1 MKMEKKYCP
10 SNGSEG
16 DWFIGTY
23 CMNCIHEKYSHTL
36 NDDDK
41 KCDLLSNSMLYNVT
55 DEEFPSE
62 WTYDENGKPIC
73 TSYSKFDW
81 DRDEDDDR
89 PDKPKPVEP
98 DDPMQLVLPFFEEFI
113 EENISEEQLIEITQ

>member
-1 MKMEKKYCP
+1 
-10 SNGSEG
+10 
-16 DWFIGTY
+16 
-23 CMNCIHEKYSHTL
+23 
-36 NDDDK
+36 
-41 KCDLLSNSMLYNVT
+41 MLYDVT
-55 DEEFPSE
+55 DKEFPSE

-73 TSYSKFDW
+73 TAHSKFDW
-81 DRDEDDDR
+81 DRDDEDDR